1 MDRKFDIVLLGA
13 TGFTG
18 KLGAE
23 YMVKNLAK
31 GTRWAIA
38 GRSSSKLEGLS
49 EALKIA
55 DVGGKSLLY
64 SWIAVFSIKIP
75 G

>member
-23 YMVKNLAK
+23 YMTKNLPK

-38 GRSSSKLEGLS
+38 GRSSSKLGELS

-55 DVGGKSLLY
+55 DVGGKSFLC
-64 SWIAVFSIKIP
+64 SWIAVLSTETP